1 MPIKIANQNRIR
13 KDTSEPSGKK
23 PLVNPKDL
31 QAPNAGGIWKET

>member
-13 KDTSEPSGKK
+13 KDTSEPSDKK

-31 QAPNAGGIWKET
+31 QAPNAGIWKET